1 MMKLEKVELTA
12 SVTHI
17 EKFSD
22 SEIPILILKSQTQL
36 EEKQRKGEE
45 EGKKKHRQLQSVKS
59 FTQTEKSIRLKK
71 IFYATYF

>member
-22 SEIPILILKSQTQL
+22 SEIPILILKSQTPL
-36 EEKQRKGEE
+36 VEKQRKGEE
-45 EGKKKHRQLQSVKS
+45 EGKKK
-59 FTQTEKSIRLKK
+59 QTIAKR
-71 IFYATYF
+71 

>member
-36 EEKQRKGEE
+36 VEKQRKGEE
-45 EGKKKHRQLQSVKS
+45 EGKKK
-59 FTQTEKSIRLKK
+59 TQTIAKR
-71 IFYATYF
+71 